1 METLKLEIVT
11 PQGVIFEGDVK
22 SVTFPGEEGEFGVL
36 PRHASLLAL
45 LKPGVIE
52 IEKSDGSKESVV
64 INWGHVKVDENKAI
78 ALVDGAIPL
87 AGASESEIA
96 KKIEEAKELIQKAS
110 ENKAALA
117 AVEAKIEKAAKII

>member
-11 PQGVIFEGDVK
+11 PHGLIFEGDVK

-36 PRHASLLAL
+36 PRHASLLSL

-52 IEKSDGSKESVV
+52 FEKNDGQKESIV
-64 INWGHVKVDENKAI
+64 INWGHVKVDENKATV
-78 ALVDGAIPL
+78 LVDSAVPL
-87 AGASESEIA
+87 AGETESEVA
-96 KKIEEAKELIQKAS
+96 KAIKEAKELIEKAS

-117 AVEAKIEKAAKII
+117 TVEARIEKAAKIL

>member
-11 PQGVIFEGDVK
+11 PHGLIFEGDVK

-52 IEKSDGSKESVV
+52 IEKADGSKESVV
-64 INWGHVKVDENKAI
+64 INWGHVKVDENKAT
-78 ALVDGAIPL
+78 ALVEGAVPL
-87 AGASESEIA
+87 AGADESEIA
-96 KKIEEAKELIQKAS
+96 KRIEEAKELIEKAS

-117 AVEAKIEKAAKII
+117 AVEARIEKAAKII